1 MTIGLAAFLLMLL
14 VSMICV
20 LVHKKMGIE
29 GFGLYVGYVVGI
41 NIFAAWLFLI
51 SGIFG

>member
-1 MTIGLAAFLLMLL
+1 MTIGLIAFLLTLL
-14 VSMICV
+14 VSTICV
-20 LVHKKMGIE
+20 FVHKKMGLE
-29 GFGLYVGYVVGI
+29 AFGLYVGYVVGI